1 MYPSFSLKVK
11 NHGRH
16 LPWAFTLCAFRLYL
30 AYRKDSTCS
39 SFFFRLNI
47 FFTTNGKTHSP
58 RIYVRNS
65 LLLNSSPHWLPSA
78 VSAVVLAAVMYR
90 AILRAIWIIISIRI
104 IFILDQRTEEAVYF
118 GSHVTSKSTHL
129 KRWPAL
135 LAEHDNAPKQ
145 EFLKRFWR
153 CNDKWDTTQVS
164 ECMSIP
170 ISAGPRISKCGSVR
184 PSICPSVRP
193 KRYIFQMRKNAC
205 FRYCMGWPRK
215 GVGTRAGCCGEGG
228 QVAKGAGD
236 ASDAWREQTFFR

>member
-1 MYPSFSLKVK
+1 MFKL
-11 NHGRH
+11 
-16 LPWAFTLCAFRLYL
+16 
-30 AYRKDSTCS
+30 
-39 SFFFRLNI
+39 FFRFNI
-47 FFTTNGKTHSP
+47 FFTTNGTTHSS
-58 RIYVRNS
+58 RIYMRNS

-153 CNDKWDTTQVS
+153 CNDKWDMKQVS
-164 ECMSIP
+164 ECMVIP
-170 ISAGPRISKCGSVR
+170 ISASPRISICGSIR
-184 PSICPSVRP
+184 PSICPSIR
-193 KRYIFQMRKNAC
+193 
-205 FRYCMGWPRK
+205 
-215 GVGTRAGCCGEGG
+215 
-228 QVAKGAGD
+228 
-236 ASDAWREQTFFR
+236 